1 MFDFDKLDRL
11 IHEKGRLAILS
22 LLATRSCWAFPDLR
36 QQLQMTDGNL
46 LTHLRTLENAGYVS
60 STRDPSA
67 RGRPRTEY
75 AISDLGRKAFTEYL
89 DALEELLHRHRD

>member
-22 LLATRSCWAFPDLR
+22 LLATRPTWAFADLK

-46 LTHLRTLENAGYVS
+46 LTHLRTLEAAGYVD
-60 STRDPSA
+60 STREPAA
-67 RGRPRTEY
+67 RGRPRTHY
-75 AISDLGRKAFTEYL
+75 ALTRAGRNAFSGYL
-89 DALEELLHRHRD
+89 DALEELLDRHRD